1 MLKLEKVNKYYN
13 KKRKNQIHVIDNT
26 SLNLGNKGLVALLGP
41 SGCGKTTLLNT
52 IGGLDKI
59 NSGKI
64 YVNNERITK
73 RSSSKID
80 KIRNVNIGYIFQ
92 DYNLIDNIT
101 VYDNVTLTLRMIG
114 FKNKDEIKKR
124 VSYVLE
130 KVNMYRYRNRLAGM
144 LSGGER
150 QRVGIARAIVKN
162 PNIIL
167 ADEPTGNL
175 DSKNTI
181 EIMNI
186 IKSISQDKLVI
197 LVTHEKDLAYFYAS
211 RIIELQDGK
220 IVVDKDNNHEK
231 DLDYRL
237 DNKIYLKDFKSHDK
251 INKNNC
257 KLDFYSD
264 NEEELNVE
272 IAIRNNNIYI
282 KNNTNNKIEVIDES
296 SSIEFVDDHYKKIS
310 KSDYEN
316 YKFDLE
322 ELSNKDKKVK
332 YTSIFN
338 PITLLVNGFK
348 KIFDYT
354 FLKKLLL
361 LGFILSAMF
370 ILYSISNIVG
380 VSSVHDKDFIQQHR
394 DYLTIVMNDV
404 EVKDYLAYEKLDGV
418 SYLLPGDSI
427 INLEIT
433 NKDFYQVSNA
443 ISYIKGSLASI
454 NMINEDKLIMGK
466 MPSNSN
472 EIVLDKMVIDAFLD
486 EYSSKQIGII
496 NDEDLLDREVSV
508 GKYLKFKIVG
518 IIDNNNPSIYTNE
531 DNFVNMIAQT
541 NNYAYDSYSYY
552 KTDSLVEN
560 DNSEIPV
567 IDYNTKSGSVTL
579 TKGRKPSKDYEVVVN
594 IDNKDSMPLNKRID
608 VKVNGTKLKVVGYYT
623 DKYSS
628 NIMYTNNNTVKYSLI
643 ENKNNIIVYGE
654 NKEEL
659 LNIFKEKNV
668 NIEDSYTKARKE
680 YVETQRDNNT
690 IMVVIASI
698 ILVVSFVEMF
708 LIIRSSFL
716 SRIKEVG
723 ILRAIGVMKKDIYK
737 MFLGEIIAIT
747 STASMLGYIFMIY
760 VINQL
765 MKVKYLESM
774 YALNAQIIIFG
785 ILIIYLFNII
795 VGLLPVANT
804 LRKTPAAILSR
815 NDVD

>member
-361 LGFILSAMF
+361 LGFTLSAMF